1 GRDAQRALVRALV
14 AAVGE
19 HGFRPSALDRDELR
33 DGDAVREDDA
43 RRDADELRREG
54 DALTVVAGRRGDHT
68 RSARRRIELEDR
80 VERAA
85 DLERA
90 RALQVLELEEHV
102 ASGELAD
109 RRGAL
114 RRRATDVR
122 RDAARALA
130 CFSAYRARSFER

>member
-1 GRDAQRALVRALV
+1 VVVDGPPAAQPAHGRYAQRAAVRALV
-14 AAVGE
+14 PAGGE
-19 HGFRPSALDRDELR
+19 HGLCTGALDRDELR

-43 RRDADELRREG
+43 RRDANELRREG

-90 RALQVLELEEHV
+90 RALQVLELEEYV
-102 ASGELAD
+102 ASRDLAD
-109 RRGAL
+109 RRGPL
-114 RRRATDVR
+114 GRR
-122 RDAARALA
+122 
-130 CFSAYRARSFER
+130 